1 MNRGDIIFVDLPF
14 SPGGM
19 GREQMG
25 LRPALIVHDNATNDI
40 MPVVMVIP
48 FTTQLNALRYPHT
61 IRVEPSRG
69 NGLSQISVLMVFQL
83 RAIDRLRLRN
93 KIGCLEED
101 LLTRVDIEIR
111 NLLGLSLS

>member
-1 MNRGDIIFVDLPF
+1 MNRGDIILVDLPI
-14 SPGGM
+14 SPGGT

-40 MPVVMVIP
+40 LPVVMIIP

-61 IRVEPSRG
+61 IRVEPSQE

-93 KIGCLEED
+93 KIGRLEAE
-101 LLTRVDIEIR
+101 LLTRADVEIR